1 MEALAYLL
9 VGYPSEIQALFCTVI
24 HAPTYASDKKK
35 QKKLKKNYGCPKKKI
50 TSTEKRRQKLSKAVL
65 VEYMLRKFKH

>member
-1 MEALAYLL
+1 MY
-9 VGYPSEIQALFCTVI
+9 VYTMQRRKFK
-24 HAPTYASDKKK
+24 KKK